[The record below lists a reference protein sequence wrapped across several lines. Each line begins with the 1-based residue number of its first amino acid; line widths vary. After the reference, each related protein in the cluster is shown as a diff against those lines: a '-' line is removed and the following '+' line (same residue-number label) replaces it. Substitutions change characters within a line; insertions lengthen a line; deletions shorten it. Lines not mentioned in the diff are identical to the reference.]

1 MASIGVLQM
10 VDTLEAGGAER
21 VAVNL
26 ANSLPSDQY
35 RSFLCTTRREG
46 PLAGL
51 VAPQVGRLELSRRRS
66 VDLPALSRLAR
77 FVREHGIRILHAH
90 GSALY
95 FARLAA
101 MFPPY
106 PKVIW
111 HAHYGKLASEDQPG
125 RLFRM
130 ASFGI
135 GAVIAVNQPLALWAH
150 RRLGVPAARIRYV
163 PNLVCETP
171 AEPPRAIEAPED
183 LPGLAGYR
191 IVCVGNLRPEKDHPT
206 LIRAMHAVVR
216 EIPRA
221 HLLLV
226 GAETDLSTAAQT
238 REEIENL
245 SLGSRVTLLG
255 ARNDIPSILRVCDV
269 GVLSSVSEGLPMAL
283 LEYGQAGLATVATDV
298 GQCLETLDSGRAGL
312 VVPPGAPAPLAEALI
327 RLLRSPQLRTRLG
340 NRFRQRVETF
350 YGPGPVMQEI
360 CRIYRFV
367 LAG

>member
-1 MASIGVLQM
+1 M

-26 ANSLPSDQY
+26 ANSLPKGEY
-35 RSFLCTTRREG
+35 RPFLCTTRREG

-51 VAPQVGRLELSRRRS
+51 VAPQVGRLQLNRRRS
-66 VDLPALSRLAR
+66 ADAHALWQLSK
-77 FVREHGIRILHAH
+77 FIRENGIHILHAH

-101 MFPPY
+101 LFPPY

-111 HAHYGKLASEDQPG
+111 HAHYGRLASEDQPG
-125 RLFRM
+125 RLFRV
-130 ASFGI
+130 ASLGI
-135 GAVIAVNQPLALWAH
+135 GAVIAVNQSLANWAH
-150 RRLGVPAARIRYV
+150 RRLGVPAARVRYV
-163 PNLVCETP
+163 PNLVCG
-171 AEPPRAIEAPED
+171 APPEHPGAMEDAED

-206 LIRAMHAVVR
+206 LIRAMQAVVR
-216 EIPRA
+216 QVPRA

-226 GAETDLSTAAQT
+226 GAETDRAAAARTRQEIARCDLS
-238 REEIENL
+238 
-245 SLGSRVTLLG
+245 SRVTLLG
-255 ARNDIPSILRVCDV
+255 ARNDVTSILRICDI

-298 GQCLETLDSGRAGL
+298 GQCAETLDSGRTGIL
-312 VVPPGAPAPLAEALI
+312 IPPSSPAPLAEALI
-327 RLLRSPQLRTRLG
+327 RLLRSPQNRIQLG
-340 NRFRQRVETF
+340 NKFRKRVETL
-350 YGPGPVMQEI
+350 YGPAHVMQEI
-360 CRIYRFV
+360 CQVYRFV